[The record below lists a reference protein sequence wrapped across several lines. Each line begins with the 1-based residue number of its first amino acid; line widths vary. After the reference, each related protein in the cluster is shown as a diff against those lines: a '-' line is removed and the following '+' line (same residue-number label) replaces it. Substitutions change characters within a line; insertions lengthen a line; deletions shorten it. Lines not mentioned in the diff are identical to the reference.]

1 MNTSFK
7 THMTGPNYAARL
19 AAQWPSIAAAV
30 VGVSVVLAVH
40 RNSPRTLLSAHGFL
54 HSAILQRFLSTDGF
68 TFPPEN
74 PFFAGEALNYY
85 WFYQSLAAGISN
97 ALNLDPLHSFELLV
111 CLAVVSLVACAAAL
125 SLRLYKSAFL
135 GALIAFLVVGGANAQ
150 APLLLLYRAL
160 RIGTSVFDERPEY
173 LWGIV
178 HHLSAYIRYADPFGM
193 HGPLINFF
201 LNITA
206 RPLALSSVVAVLLA
220 FHSAVSRPG
229 FRQLAGLA
237 LAVALTSALS
247 ALVGIAIAGALIAAL
262 VLLQLS
268 ARTRWGPTL
277 DIGLKGG
284 TVARLA
290 GALGLGIALASPTY
304 LQLFAAGGR
313 GSTIAE
319 AGPGGILGA
328 LVVLLAACWLTLGLA
343 LVGVGVLRNRIP
355 AFPGASGETRRFL
368 LILVTA
374 ALGLVVGSAIVS
386 LPVGNQ
392 DNFFHV
398 ALVILAVAAPSAAIG
413 KDGAVQAQRSWAIG
427 LAFLPVTAIVLYCYV
442 GRASLPLGF
451 EGDVMVHTD
460 ADRGRLYAFIRAELS
475 EDAVFVVD
483 NTASDVAMG
492 GNTAELPALTG
503 RTLFVVREGHYIV
516 NAYPDLSR
524 RTDIAEQIFEGTPL
538 SDVDLAYLAA
548 LSRPVYVVDYHAH
561 DGEPA
566 RQRALRD
573 GAPIFQSGSVSLQ
586 RVRLASGA
594 RERL

>member
-1 MNTSFK
+1 M
-7 THMTGPNYAARL
+7 
-19 AAQWPSIAAAV
+19 
-30 VGVSVVLAVH
+30 
-40 RNSPRTLLSAHGFL
+40 
-54 HSAILQRFLSTDGF
+54 
-68 TFPPEN
+68 
-74 PFFAGEALNYY
+74 
-85 WFYQSLAAGISN
+85 
-97 ALNLDPLHSFELLV
+97 
-111 CLAVVSLVACAAAL
+111 
-125 SLRLYKSAFL
+125 
-135 GALIAFLVVGGANAQ
+135 
-150 APLLLLYRAL
+150 
-160 RIGTSVFDERPEY
+160 
-173 LWGIV
+173 
-178 HHLSAYIRYADPFGM
+178 
-193 HGPLINFF
+193 
-201 LNITA
+201 
-206 RPLALSSVVAVLLA
+206 
-220 FHSAVSRPG
+220 
-229 FRQLAGLA
+229 
-237 LAVALTSALS
+237 
-247 ALVGIAIAGALIAAL
+247 
-262 VLLQLS
+262 
-268 ARTRWGPTL
+268 
-277 DIGLKGG
+277 
-284 TVARLA
+284 
-290 GALGLGIALASPTY
+290 
-304 LQLFAAGGR
+304 
-313 GSTIAE
+313 
-319 AGPGGILGA
+319 
-328 LVVLLAACWLTLGLA
+328 
-343 LVGVGVLRNRIP
+343 
-355 AFPGASGETRRFL
+355 
-368 LILVTA
+368 
-374 ALGLVVGSAIVS
+374 S

-442 GRASLPLGF
+442 GRASLPRGF